1 MLPGK
6 FVPPRL
12 SAIFRAFINTVFR
25 GIKNSRQSK
34 RHQNISHTIKSPAQ
48 TRTHTLFSKKNE
60 EEEAARVITSHTTGS
75 FCIGRSSSSNGI
87 TPRGKVVAVQA
98 ARIRLPV
105 VFSSSSP
112 TEKRQSTVKEWRS
125 SVVVARQ
132 ADNTKVRATP
142 PSGRRER
149 VSVSVGTPLNLWGK
163 KRKLGKIAGKNT
175 RKSDV
180 GESKRTARAR
190 ARVFWVCEGKK
201 RNWKK
206 RESTSCQV
214 RGKES

>member
-1 MLPGK
+1 MVEERFTYGVLPGK

-48 TRTHTLFSKKNE
+48 TRTHTLFSEKNE

-98 ARIRLPV
+98 ARIRLS
-105 VFSSSSP
+105 VFFFFNGK
-112 TEKRQSTVKEWRS
+112 EAKHGKGVKIKRRRRAPSRQHKSQSNTTV
-125 SVVVARQ
+125 RQ
-132 ADNTKVRATP
+132 
-142 PSGRRER
+142 
-149 VSVSVGTPLNLWGK
+149 
-163 KRKLGKIAGKNT
+163 
-175 RKSDV
+175 
-180 GESKRTARAR
+180 
-190 ARVFWVCEGKK
+190 
-201 RNWKK
+201 K
-206 RESTSCQV
+206 RESQ
-214 RGKES
+214 